1 MTVNICK
8 ILFRNANLKML
19 IVPASLVLFA
29 CEDPEAAKRAE
40 ALAAGEA
47 VVKKTCFVCHGQGI
61 NGAPI
66 IGNAKMWGP
75 RIEKGKDALLFS
87 ALNGKGDMPIKG
99 GNLDLSDDDISL
111 AIDYMISQIQ

>member
-1 MTVNICK
+1 MNVTHS
-8 ILFRNANLKML
+8 LKKLSVKLAL
-19 IVPASLVLFA
+19 IPASLFILS
-29 CEDPEAAKRAE
+29 CEDPEAIKRQE
-40 ALAAGEA
+40 ALAAGQA

-75 RIEKGKDALLFS
+75 RVEKGKDALLYS

-99 GNLDLSDDDISL
+99 GNPQLTDEEISL
-111 AIDYMISQIQ
+111 AIDFMISQIQ